1 MQEGAELWFTMEL
14 VWTRRGEL
22 PALSRSTVGPWV
34 LSTWRS
40 LVMLARV
47 GIGWPSAGKST
58 PLRGLTKIVGGL
70 VVGFGGGEG
79 PWLGF
84 GFFNSGDDVADWRP
98 SRYGSLLLAVPFLP
112 PATCHRL
119 VPLPCLQSLGFC
131 CFCSSSLFVATSIPP
146 PPGAA
151 SAELP
156 TASVNQD
163 GMRDSIK
170 SNSEFEDCSPLNE
183 AKATRPV
190 SVSASGLLGL
200 EDLRR

>member
-1 MQEGAELWFTMEL
+1 MVRAICRRVQSCGSRWQL

-98 SRYGSLLLAVPFLP
+98 SRYGSLLLAIAFLP
-112 PATCHRL
+112 PATCH
-119 VPLPCLQSLGFC
+119 LPPFGALA
-131 CFCSSSLFVATSIPP
+131 LFAI
-146 PPGAA
+146 
-151 SAELP
+151 L
-156 TASVNQD
+156 
-163 GMRDSIK
+163 
-170 SNSEFEDCSPLNE
+170 
-183 AKATRPV
+183 
-190 SVSASGLLGL
+190 GLLLCLFFFLVRCDFDTSPPRGGFTAL
-200 EDLRR
+200 LPSCPLRASIRMKCGTQ

>member
-1 MQEGAELWFTMEL
+1 MEL

-98 SRYGSLLLAVPFLP
+98 SRYGSLLLAIPFLP
-112 PATCHRL
+112 PAICHL
-119 VPLPCLQSLGFC
+119 PPSGALANPWASAVAVLLPCSLRLRYL
-131 CFCSSSLFVATSIPP
+131 S
-146 PPGAA
+146 PPGRLHSA

-163 GMRDSIK
+163 EMRDSIK